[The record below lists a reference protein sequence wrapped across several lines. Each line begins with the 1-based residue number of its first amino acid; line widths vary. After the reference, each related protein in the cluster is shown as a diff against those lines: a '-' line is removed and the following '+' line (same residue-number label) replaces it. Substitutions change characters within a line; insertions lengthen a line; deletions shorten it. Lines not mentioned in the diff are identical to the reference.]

1 LELPIGELRA
11 LVGINRYP
19 EDTATNLFEV
29 QIFRRLIGFLRPY
42 RRAVAWS
49 GALAAGAMGMTVLI
63 PYLTGRAI
71 DSVRAHS
78 KHELV
83 VLAIVIV
90 GAGLLRL
97 ALSVGRRLVAGRVSL
112 GVEFDLRNRL
122 YEQLQRL
129 ELSFF
134 DRQQT
139 GQLMSRAT
147 VDLQSVRFF
156 LGYGLIFIGQ
166 SALTILLAAVA
177 MFALQPPLAALA
189 LAPVPFVILIARNYG
204 KHSRPAMQE
213 AQQRIAEL
221 TAEAEENVSG
231 VRVVKAF
238 AQEPRQLGRFD
249 HSVTRVFDQQVY
261 ATRIQAKYGPMISF
275 LPNLGLAAILLVGGR
290 MVIHHSLTVGQFTAF
305 YAYLLMLIS
314 PMRTLG
320 YMLGAAQRATAS
332 GARIFEVLDRAPRM
346 SAPDDAPALPDGE
359 GRVSLEGVSLTFEDA
374 PAPALRDI
382 DLDVPAGQTVA
393 LVGAMGSGK
402 TALVSLLPR
411 LYDASGGTV
420 RVDGADVRSVDVVSL
435 RSAIA
440 IAGDDPFLFSAT
452 VHENIAY
459 ARPDATR
466 EEVEA
471 AARAAQADAFIGE
484 LPKGYDT
491 LVGERGLT
499 LSGGQRQRIG
509 IARAVLAD
517 PRILI
522 LDDATSSVD
531 ASTEQ
536 EIKLALREVMAGRT
550 TFVIAHRL
558 STITL
563 ADEIVV
569 LEDGRIAARG
579 DHEQLLERSALYREI
594 VEKGM
599 PDQVFLTE
607 NEPEAVGL

>member
-1 LELPIGELRA
+1 M
-11 LVGINRYP
+11 
-19 EDTATNLFEV
+19 
-29 QIFRRLIGFLRPY
+29 QIFRRLLGFLKPY
-42 RRAVAWS
+42 KGGVAWS
-49 GALAAGAMGMTVLI
+49 GAMAAGAMGMTVLI

-71 DSVRAHS
+71 DSIRAHG

-83 VLAIVIV
+83 IWAIAIVA
-90 GAGLLRL
+90 AGLLRL

-112 GVEFDLRNRL
+112 GVELDLRNRL

-177 MFALQPPLAALA
+177 MFAIRPELAALA
-189 LAPVPFVILIARNYG
+189 LAPVPFVIVIAQRYG
-204 KHSRPAMQE
+204 KRSRPAMQE

-238 AQEPRQLGRFD
+238 AQEPRQLHRFD

-290 MVIHHSLTVGQFTAF
+290 EVIHHSLTVGQFTAF
-305 YAYLLMLIS
+305 YAYLLLLIS

-332 GARIFEVLDRAPRM
+332 GARIFQVLDRAPRM
-346 SAPDDAPALPDGE
+346 TVPPDAPPLPDGE
-359 GRVSLEGVSLTFEDA
+359 GDVSFEGVSLIFDGA

-382 DLDVPAGQTVA
+382 DLDIPAGRTVA

-402 TALVSLLPR
+402 STLVSLLPR
-411 LYDASGGTV
+411 LYDVSAGAV
-420 RVDGADVRSVDVVSL
+420 LVDGADVRSVDLVSL

-440 IAGDDPFLFSAT
+440 VAGDDPFLFSAT

-471 AARAAQADAFIGE
+471 AARAAQADRFIRE
-484 LPKGYDT
+484 LPRGYDT

-536 EIKLALREVMAGRT
+536 EIKLALRAVMAGRT

-569 LEDGRIAARG
+569 LEHGRIAARG
-579 DHEQLLERSALYREI
+579 DHEQLLERSELYREI

-607 NEPEAVGL
+607 NEAEAVGL